1 MQPPS
6 IPTSGRKTRGL
17 KSLSESGPFASLARR
32 ARELDILDRQL
43 RQTLP
48 PPLRDQVRFADLR
61 DGRLVFLAPSP
72 AWASRLRLMQTQ
84 ILATARANGTP
95 ASSLTVKVAPL
106 PPEEMIPERRKP
118 LSATAASHLTAAAA
132 SLSDPNL
139 KALFLELASQA
150 KKTDESET

>member
-1 MQPPS
+1 M
-6 IPTSGRKTRGL
+6 IPISGRKTRGL
-17 KSLSESGPFASLARR
+17 KSLSETGPFASLARR

-61 DGRLVFLAPSP
+61 DGRLVFLAPSS
-72 AWASRLRLMQTQ
+72 AWASRLRLIQTQ

-95 ASSLTVKVAPL
+95 AHSVTVKVAPL

-132 SLSDPNL
+132 SLSDPSL

-150 KKTDESET
+150 KKSDESET